1 VRGDSALL
9 GKPTGSDEK
18 KKKMTYPALYGIEA
32 SMNKAEELVGS
43 AIEALTPLSEG
54 AEPLR
59 EIARYM
65 LKRSH

>member
-1 VRGDSALL
+1 M
-9 GKPTGSDEK
+9 K
-18 KKKMTYPALYGIEA
+18 
-32 SMNKAEELVGS
+32 KAEELVGS
-43 AIEALTPLSEG
+43 AIEAIAPLSER